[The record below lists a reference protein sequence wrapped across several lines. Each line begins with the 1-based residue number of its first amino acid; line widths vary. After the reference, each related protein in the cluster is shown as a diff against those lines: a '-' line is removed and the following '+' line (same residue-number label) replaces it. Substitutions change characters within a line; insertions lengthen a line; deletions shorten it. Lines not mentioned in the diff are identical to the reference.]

1 LPRRSGTRFG
11 EIEFDACP
19 EGHHTR
25 YDAEGNLV
33 GITILNA
40 RLLLEGD
47 GVITVTLADRVLAAR
62 DLGDILTA
70 A

>member
-1 LPRRSGTRFG
+1 MG
-11 EIEFDACP
+11 
-19 EGHHTR
+19 TR